1 MRRAAFF
8 GVLLALV
15 PAVMLGQTSQF
26 GVRGLGLPVSPMSAR
41 ARAMGG
47 VGIFDPE
54 GAVNP
59 AAVIQ
64 VSRLTA
70 FFQAVPERRTVE
82 NPAGTGTVKNSRYPL
97 MGVYGPIRRYPIV
110 LGLTFSSYTTR
121 DFSLAS
127 VDTVTIQGQPVEVFD
142 TLSSRG
148 GMGDIRFVAAYQ
160 AGTNWAVG
168 GALHLLTGSNRES
181 LAHTYSDTNY
191 TRSIRSAEISAA
203 GVGFS
208 AGVIRRL
215 GSRLNAAVVVRS
227 DGHANYDRD
236 SLRIGT
242 IDLPYMFAGGLQ
254 YRPSQHLTLAGQA
267 TYRTWSGANS
277 DLLRLGG
284 TGASNTLEM
293 NFGVEVLSDPRRPS
307 YRPLRFGAWYADLPF
322 PLVAG
327 GKPREYGVSVG
338 SGLRFAQQRGGLDL
352 ALARVW
358 RSEGSA
364 YKERA
369 WLLTLGAS
377 VRPY

>member
-1 MRRAAFF
+1 
-8 GVLLALV
+8 VLLALA
-15 PAVMLGQTSQF
+15 PAALAGQTSQF
-26 GVRGLGLPVSPMSAR
+26 GVRGLGLPVNPISAR

-59 AAVIQ
+59 AAV
-64 VSRLTA
+64 VLVPRLTA
-70 FFQAVPERRTVE
+70 FFQALPERRTVE
-82 NPAGTGTVKNSRYPL
+82 NPAGTATVKNSRYPL

-110 LGLTFSSYTTR
+110 LGITFSSYATR
-121 DFSLAS
+121 DFTLAS

-160 AGTNWAVG
+160 VATNWAVG
-168 GALHLLTGSNRES
+168 GALHFLTGSNRES
-181 LAHTYSDTNY
+181 LAHTYGDTNY
-191 TRSIRSAEISAA
+191 SRSTRSSEISAA

-215 GSRLNAAVVVRS
+215 GSRLNVAAVVRS

-236 SLRIGT
+236 SLRVGT
-242 IDLPYMFAGGLQ
+242 IDLPYTFAGGLQ
-254 YRPSQHLTLAGQA
+254 YRPSQHVTLAGQA

-284 TGASNTLEM
+284 TGAANTLEL
-293 NFGVEVLSDPRRPS
+293 NFGAELLSDPRRPS

-322 PLVAG
+322 PLVTG
-327 GKPREYGVSVG
+327 EKPREYGVSVG
-338 SGLRFAQQRGGLDL
+338 SGIRFAQQRGGLDL